1 MSFDDILVPQW
12 CSLVNAGDSLHG
24 CFSLTNGLVRS
35 KAYCRSCAMYKP
47 TPNNSDHERTI
58 INNQRM
64 VFKEVNRG

>member
-12 CSLVNAGDSLHG
+12 CVETNAADPIVG
-24 CFSLTNGLVRS
+24 CFSLTSGLVRS

-64 VFKEVNRG
+64 VFKEVNK

>member
-12 CSLVNAGDSLHG
+12 CNLPEANQDFAG

-64 VFKEVNRG
+64 VFKEVNK